1 MLGFPSFDLPPG
13 YQFDAS
19 SLLSSLSNV
28 DPALTLL
35 APERPETPEPTFE
48 LLLTLTQPSK
58 SVRTQNRK
66 TKTKKTEPEKRGPFN
81 IPLNIK
87 WNAFLRMMA
96 EEIGIEHSDLL
107 VATFEWHWLRPASS
121 PWLPVRDENGFA
133 SMVKKVKAKCEVKA
147 ETYVM
152 FHMDALGKSRLSALS
167 GNAQDVEEEID
178 LEEPVAKKVRCIP
191 NLTVYSIQSLADEAG
206 QCA

>member
-1 MLGFPSFDLPPG
+1 MSGFPSFDLPPG

-28 DPALTLL
+28 DPVLTLL
-35 APERPETPEPTFE
+35 APERPETLEPTFE

-81 IPLNIK
+81 IPLNIE

-96 EEIGIEHSDLL
+96 EEIG
-107 VATFEWHWLRPASS
+107 V
-121 PWLPVRDENGFA
+121 VG
-133 SMVKKVKAKCEVKA
+133 KC
-147 ETYVM
+147 TGCRGG
-152 FHMDALGKSRLSALS
+152 D
-167 GNAQDVEEEID
+167 
-178 LEEPVAKKVRCIP
+178 
-191 NLTVYSIQSLADEAG
+191 
-206 QCA
+206 